1 MVPHAPSRLRN
12 AVATRQA
19 ILDSARRHF
28 AREGYDNVGLR
39 EIAGDAGVDPAL
51 VCRYFGG
58 KEQLLREAVRGD
70 APPLLEGATQADL
83 PARLAGILLE
93 DEGEAA
99 TCGTSTEQTER
110 LLILLRSASSPKA
123 SEIVREAAGEDI
135 LRPIASLLEGK
146 GAETR
151 AGLCLA
157 VLIGV
162 GMLRSALAFAPL
174 CGADEG
180 ELRGALERL
189 FEAAL
194 GMRSGRSAS
203 PHA

>member
-1 MVPHAPSRLRN
+1 MFPPIQARLRN
-12 AVATRQA
+12 AAATRQA
-19 ILDSARRHF
+19 ILESARRHF

-39 EIAGDAGVDPAL
+39 DIAGDAGVDPAL

-58 KEQLLREAVRGD
+58 KEHLLREAVRGD
-70 APPLLEGATQADL
+70 TPPLLDGVGAADL
-83 PARLAGILLE
+83 PARLAGLLLE
-93 DEGEAA
+93 DASEATA
-99 TCGTSTEQTER
+99 CGTAAEQTER

-135 LRPIASLLEGK
+135 LRPIASLLG
-146 GAETR
+146 GPDAEVR
-151 AGLCLA
+151 ASLCLA

-162 GMLRSALAFAPL
+162 GMLRSALAFTPL
-174 CGADEG
+174 CGAEEG

-194 GMRSGRSAS
+194 GDAGRG
-203 PHA
+203 

>member
-1 MVPHAPSRLRN
+1 MIPPIQARLRN
-12 AVATRQA
+12 AAATRQA

-28 AREGYDNVGLR
+28 ARDGYDNVGLR

-51 VCRYFGG
+51 VSRYFGG
-58 KEQLLREAVRGD
+58 KEQLLKEAVRGD
-70 APPLLEGATQADL
+70 TPPLCDGIALPDL
-83 PARLAGILLE
+83 SGHLASLLLE
-93 DEGEAA
+93 DAGEGCGAA
-99 TCGTSTEQTER
+99 VDQTER

-135 LRPIASLLEGK
+135 LRPIASLLHGP
-146 GAETR
+146 GAEVR
-151 AGLCLA
+151 ASLCLA

-174 CGADEG
+174 CGAKEG
-180 ELRGALERL
+180 ELRSALERL

-194 GMRSGRSAS
+194 GDAGR
-203 PHA
+203 P

>member
-12 AVATRQA
+12 AAATRQA

-28 AREGYDNVGLR
+28 AREGYDTVGLR

-58 KEQLLREAVRGD
+58 KEQLLREAVRGEK
-70 APPLLEGATQADL
+70 ASLFEGVTPADL

-93 DEGEAA
+93 DEGEASA
-99 TCGTSTEQTER
+99 CGSTAEQTER

-135 LRPIASLLEGK
+135 LRPIASLLAGP
-146 GAETR
+146 AADTR

-157 VLIGV
+157 LLIGV
-162 GMLRSALAFAPL
+162 GMLRSALAFGPL
-174 CGADEG
+174 CGADAG
-180 ELRGALERL
+180 ELRAALERL

-194 GMRSGRSAS
+194 GREPVQRKA
-203 PHA
+203 

>member
-1 MVPHAPSRLRN
+1 MFPTPARLRN
-12 AVATRQA
+12 AAATRQA

-39 EIAGDAGVDPAL
+39 EIAGDAGADPAL

-70 APPLLEGATQADL
+70 KAPLFEGITPADL
-83 PARLAGILLE
+83 PARLAGLLLE
-93 DEGEAA
+93 DQGDAA
-99 TCGTSTEQTER
+99 TCGSSAEQTER
-110 LLILLRSASSPKA
+110 LLILLRSASSTKA

-135 LRPIASLLEGK
+135 LRPIASLLDGPR
-146 GAETR
+146 AEAR
-151 AGLCLA
+151 ASLCLA

-174 CGADEG
+174 CGAEEG
-180 ELRGALERL
+180 ELRRALERL

-194 GMRSGRSAS
+194 EEAGR
-203 PHA
+203 

>member
-1 MVPHAPSRLRN
+1 MIPPNRARLRN
-12 AVATRQA
+12 AAATRQA

-28 AREGYDNVGLR
+28 ARDGYDNVGLR

-58 KEQLLREAVRGD
+58 KEQLLKEAVRGGN
-70 APPLLEGATQADL
+70 PPLFAGILVADL
-83 PARLAGILLE
+83 PARLAALLLE
-93 DEGEAA
+93 DAGESCGNAA
-99 TCGTSTEQTER
+99 EQTER

-135 LRPIASLLEGK
+135 LRPIASLLG
-146 GAETR
+146 GDRAEAR
-151 AGLCLA
+151 ASLCLA

-162 GMLRSALAFAPL
+162 GMLRSALAFSPL
-174 CGADEG
+174 CGAEEG
-180 ELRGALERL
+180 MLRRSLERL

-194 GMRSGRSAS
+194 RDVDPR
-203 PHA
+203 

>member
-1 MVPHAPSRLRN
+1 MFPPIQARLRN
-12 AVATRQA
+12 AAATRQA

-51 VCRYFGG
+51 VSRYFGG

-70 APPLLEGATQADL
+70 TPPLFDGIAPADL
-83 PARLAGILLE
+83 PAHLAGLLLE
-93 DEGEAA
+93 DAGQANA
-99 TCGTSTEQTER
+99 CGTTVEKTER
-110 LLILLRSASSPKA
+110 LLILLRSASSPSA
-123 SEIVREAAGEDI
+123 SQIVREAAGEDI
-135 LRPIASLLEGK
+135 LRPIAALLD
-146 GAETR
+146 APAADIR

-157 VLIGV
+157 ILIGV

-174 CGADEG
+174 CGAEEG
-180 ELRGALERL
+180 ELRRALERL

-194 GMRSGRSAS
+194 GDGGRE
-203 PHA
+203 

>member
-1 MVPHAPSRLRN
+1 MRTEMIPPTRLRN
-12 AVATRQA
+12 AAATRQA

-58 KEQLLREAVRGD
+58 KEHLLKEAARGD
-70 APPLLEGATQADL
+70 TPPLFEGLAGADL
-83 PARLAGILLE
+83 
-93 DEGEAA
+93 
-99 TCGTSTEQTER
+99 
-110 LLILLRSASSPKA
+110 
-123 SEIVREAAGEDI
+123 
-135 LRPIASLLEGK
+135 
-146 GAETR
+146 R

-162 GMLRSALAFAPL
+162 GMLRSAFAAAPP
-174 CGADEG
+174 CGAAEG
-180 ELRGALERL
+180 ELRRALERL

-194 GMRSGRSAS
+194 S
-203 PHA
+203 

>member
-1 MVPHAPSRLRN
+1 MFPPVQARLRN
-12 AVATRQA
+12 AAATRQA

-58 KEQLLREAVRGD
+58 KEQLLREAVRGEK
-70 APPLLEGATQADL
+70 APLFEGVTPADL

-93 DEGEAA
+93 DEGEGTA
-99 TCGTSTEQTER
+99 CGSTADQTER

-135 LRPIASLLEGK
+135 LRPIASLLDGPA
-146 GAETR
+146 AEAR
-151 AGLCLA
+151 ASLCLA

-174 CGADEG
+174 CATDEG
-180 ELRGALERL
+180 TLRDALERL

-194 GMRSGRSAS
+194 GSVPRK
-203 PHA
+203 

>member
-1 MVPHAPSRLRN
+1 MMPPQVRLRN
-12 AVATRQA
+12 AAATRQA

-58 KEQLLREAVRGD
+58 KEQLLKEAVRGD
-70 APPLLEGATQADL
+70 TPPLFEGLAAADL
-83 PARLAGILLE
+83 PAHLAGLLLE
-93 DEGEAA
+93 DAGEG
-99 TCGTSTEQTER
+99 CGTAAEQTER

-135 LRPIASLLEGK
+135 LRPIAALLDGP
-146 GAETR
+146 GAYVR
-151 AGLCLA
+151 AGLSLA
-157 VLIGV
+157 VLMGV
-162 GMLRSALAFAPL
+162 GMLRSALAAAPL
-174 CGADEG
+174 RGADER
-180 ELRGALERL
+180 ELRRALERL

-194 GMRSGRSAS
+194 S
-203 PHA
+203 

>member
-1 MVPHAPSRLRN
+1 MIPPTQARLRN
-12 AVATRQA
+12 AAATRQA

-28 AREGYDNVGLR
+28 ARDGYDNVGLR

-58 KEQLLREAVRGD
+58 KEQLLKEAVRGD
-70 APPLLEGATQADL
+70 TPPLFEGIALDDL
-83 PARLAGILLE
+83 PAHLAGLLLE
-93 DEGEAA
+93 DAGEGCDTAA
-99 TCGTSTEQTER
+99 EQTEC

-135 LRPIASLLEGK
+135 LRPIASLLDGPD
-146 GAETR
+146 AEAR

-162 GMLRSALAFAPL
+162 GMLRSALVFSPL
-174 CGADEG
+174 FGAEEG

-194 GMRSGRSAS
+194 RDVDRR
-203 PHA
+203 